1 MTPALQVSRLQHTY
15 RDAPVLRGVDLI
27 VNRGEFVALI
37 GANGSGKTT
46 LLKCVAG
53 LLRPHAGT
61 VYVDGIDVVAE
72 PSRAKG
78 RLGFAIEPQ
87 KLPPL
92 LTGRECIRLFA
103 EARGLDP
110 TPQDAFELAQKL
122 ALTSMLEQAVA
133 HYSLGTR
140 QKLGIVLGL
149 LGRPPLLVLDES
161 LNGLDPMSAFALK
174 NHLQQLTNE
183 FGTAVILAT
192 HSLDV
197 AERYTTKAVLLMD
210 GSVFRTWSSE
220 EIQMI
225 RDDTSRS
232 LEQEMVTAIQ
242 TK

>member
-1 MTPALQVSRLQHTY
+1 MTPVLEVSGLQHTY
-15 RDAPVLRGVDLI
+15 RDAPVLRSVDLT

-53 LLRPHAGT
+53 LMRPRAGT
-61 VYVDGIDVVAE
+61 VRVDGIDVAAE
-72 PSRAKG
+72 PARAKAM
-78 RLGFAIEPQ
+78 LGFAIEPQ

-110 TPQDAFELAQKL
+110 APPDAFELAQKL
-122 ALTSMLEQAVA
+122 ALAPMLEQAVA

-149 LGRPPLLVLDES
+149 LGRPPLLILDEP
-161 LNGLDPMSAFALK
+161 LNGLDPMSAYALK
-174 NHLQQLTNE
+174 NHLQDLTHD
-183 FGTAVILAT
+183 FGTAIVLAT

-197 AERYTTKAVLLMD
+197 AERYITKAVLLMD
-210 GSVFRTWSSE
+210 GSVFRTWNAE
-220 EIQMI
+220 EIEMI
-225 RDDTSRS
+225 RSNAARS
-232 LEQEMVTAIQ
+232 LEQEMVTAL
-242 TK
+242 KFA

>member
-1 MTPALQVSRLQHTY
+1 MTPVLEVSRLQHTY
-15 RDAPVLRGVDLI
+15 RDAPVLRNVDLI

-46 LLKCVAG
+46 LLRCVAG
-53 LLRPHAGT
+53 LMRPRAGT
-61 VYVDGIDVVAE
+61 VRVDGIDVAAE
-72 PSRAKG
+72 PARAKA
-78 RLGFAIEPQ
+78 RLGFAIDPQ

-110 TPQDAFELAQKL
+110 APPDAFELVQKL

-149 LGRPPLLVLDES
+149 LGRPPLLILDES

-174 NHLQQLTNE
+174 NHLQQLTRE

-197 AERYTTKAVLLMD
+197 AERYITKAVLLIE
-210 GSVFRTWSSE
+210 GNVFRTWNAE

-225 RDDTSRS
+225 RGDAARS
-232 LEQEMVTAIQ
+232 LEQEMVTALQ
-242 TK
+242 VV

>member
-1 MTPALQVSRLQHTY
+1 MTPVLEVSRLQHTY
-15 RDAPVLRGVDLI
+15 RDAPVLRNVDLV

-53 LLRPHAGT
+53 LTRPRAGT
-61 VYVDGIDVVAE
+61 VRVDGIDVAAE
-72 PSRAKG
+72 PARAKAK
-78 RLGFAIEPQ
+78 LGFAIEPQ

-92 LTGRECIRLFA
+92 LTGQECIRLFA

-110 TPQDAFELAQKL
+110 APPDTLELAQKL
-122 ALTSMLEQAVA
+122 ALTPMLEQAVA

-149 LGRPPLLVLDES
+149 LGRPPLLILDEP
-161 LNGLDPMSAFALK
+161 LNGLDPMSAYALK
-174 NHLQQLTNE
+174 NHLQHLTRD

-197 AERYTTKAVLLMD
+197 AERYITKAVLLMD
-210 GSVFRTWSSE
+210 GSVFRTWNVE

-225 RDDTSRS
+225 RGDAARS
-232 LEQEMVTAIQ
+232 LEQEMVTAL
-242 TK
+242 KAA